1 MEIVNYLD
9 VSLNLSNSNCKPYPN
24 PDNEILNI
32 SKDSNRPPSVFK
44 KTPTTIEKRISTVSS
59 NKTMFNKSNEIYQKA
74 LEKSGYW
81 QTLKYQPTN
90 ENINNNKRH
99 GKRSVF

>member
-32 SKDSNRPPSVFK
+32 YKDSNRPPSVFK
-44 KTPTTIEKRISTVSS
+44 QAPTTIEKRISTVSS
-59 NKTMFNKSNEIYQKA
+59 NETMFNKSNEIYQKA

-99 GKRSVF
+99 GTRSVF